1 VVAGA
6 AQYAKGA
13 DPDET
18 IVTMFTG
25 HGLKVGDK
33 LHKLVSD

>member
-1 VVAGA
+1 VAAGA
-6 AQYAKGA
+6 AQYARSA
-13 DPDET
+13 EPDET
-18 IVTMFTG
+18 VVTMFTG